1 MARRNPF
8 PGVSRIMDRHGKA
21 RFRFRRKGLSCYL
34 PGPYGSVEFRAA
46 YEAACE
52 GAKGPTQRSA
62 PHGTLKWLV
71 EQYIR
76 SARYRDRSDVS
87 RRVIRRELDWLC
99 EQAGD
104 LPYAR
109 LETRHVDA
117 LMAKKTGPSAANKV
131 KKNLSLL
138 FNFAIRKGFGVTFN
152 PARFADRMKES
163 EDGFHTWSEDEMEQ
177 FLSYFGPGTKA
188 RLVFLLALNTGASR
202 KDLSRL
208 TWGNI
213 RGGRINYSRGKTNV
227 GGDYPILPELAAELA
242 LLPRDV
248 MVLIHH
254 GEGLPYKPET
264 LGNRFKA
271 WAIAAGIPHCT
282 LHGIRK
288 GQATRIVN
296 FGGTPD
302 EVMAYL
308 AHKTNA
314 EGITYTK
321 KANRGRLAD
330 SGLAKISGANP
341 EQKLSNLSAKL
352 DKTNGK

>member
-1 MARRNPF
+1 M
-8 PGVSRIMDRHGKA
+8 
-21 RFRFRRKGLSCYL
+21 
-34 PGPYGSVEFRAA
+34 
-46 YEAACE
+46 
-52 GAKGPTQRSA
+52 
-62 PHGTLKWLV
+62 
-71 EQYIR
+71 
-76 SARYRDRSDVS
+76 
-87 RRVIRRELDWLC
+87 IRRELDWLC

-109 LETRHVDA
+109 IETRHVEA
-117 LMAKKTGPSAANKV
+117 LMEKKEGPSAANKV

-138 FNFAIRKGFGVTFN
+138 FNFAIRKGFGVHFN
-152 PARFADRMKES
+152 PARFADRRKEN
-163 EDGFHTWSEDEMEQ
+163 EDGFHTWTEGEMEQ
-177 FLSYFGPGTKA
+177 FLAHFGPGTKA

-202 KDLSRL
+202 LDLSRL

-213 RGGRINYSRGKTNV
+213 NGGRISYSRGKTKV
-227 GGDYPILPELAAELA
+227 AGDYPILPELAVELA

-254 GEGLPYKPET
+254 GEGLPYQAAT
-264 LGNRFKA
+264 LGNRFKS
-271 WAIAAGIPHCT
+271 WATEAGLPHCT

-296 FGGTPD
+296 WGGTPD

-314 EGITYTK
+314 EGVTYTK
-321 KANRGRLAD
+321 KANRGSLVD
-330 SGLAKISGANP
+330 SGLARVSGEKP

-352 DKTNGK
+352 DKKSGN